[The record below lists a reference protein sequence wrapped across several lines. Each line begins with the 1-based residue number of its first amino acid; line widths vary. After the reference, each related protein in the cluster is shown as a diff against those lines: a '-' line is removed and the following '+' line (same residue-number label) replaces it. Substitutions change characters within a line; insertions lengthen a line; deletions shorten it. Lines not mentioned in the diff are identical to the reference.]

1 MEIYPTCLRQSG
13 ISIGAIC
20 ANSLGIFGPYVIYL
34 GTEFDVRYP
43 YMIMGKLKLQA
54 HQPSSLNDCHLS
66 ILGSLC
72 FIGFVCA
79 MMLPETLHHKLPN
92 TLHEAKKFG
101 KEQVSKAKATKSI

>member
-43 YMIMGKLKLQA
+43 YMIMGKLEGW
-54 HQPSSLNDCHLS
+54 SSLTLLSERHLS
-66 ILGSLC
+66 
-72 FIGFVCA
+72 FQDRFV
-79 MMLPETLHHKLPN
+79 
-92 TLHEAKKFG
+92 
-101 KEQVSKAKATKSI
+101 S